1 MALIALPPRGWF
13 AGVGSRETPDDILA
27 LMRQISLA
35 LYAQG
40 YGLSSGDAEGADT
53 AFYEG
58 AVMARQYQ
66 QNGARIYLAWDGVR
80 GRTADPA
87 NFFYDATKFATWET
101 ARSMAEEV
109 HPAWEKCGRG
119 GIAMHTRNVFQILGH
134 DLNSPVKAII
144 YWAKPVGK
152 TETVKG
158 GTNMALQMSIRAG
171 IPKRINLYTD
181 EGREK
186 AQALVD
192 RYGNELKRAA

>member
-1 MALIALPPRGWF
+1 MYSLPPKGWF
-13 AGVGSRETPDDILA
+13 AGVGSRETPDEILA
-27 LMRQISLA
+27 LMRQVSQA
-35 LYAQG
+35 LYAAG

-58 AVMARQYQ
+58 ALASRQFQ
-66 QNGARIYLAWDGVR
+66 TNGARIYLAWDGVR
-80 GRTADPA
+80 GRAADPK
-87 NFFYDATKFATWET
+87 NFFYDATKFPTWET
-101 ARSMAEEV
+101 ARSMASEV

-134 DLNSPVKAII
+134 MLNDPVKAII

-181 EGREK
+181 EGLAK
-186 AQALVD
+186 AHALVD
-192 RYGNELKRAA
+192 LYGNPLKRAA